1 MENIDVERIKR
12 EPLAHAPLFFLSEVG
27 VRVHSMVY
35 VWEPGDKFM
44 KSVLSFHPHMN
55 SRD

>member
-1 MENIDVERIKR
+1 MENRDVEWIKR